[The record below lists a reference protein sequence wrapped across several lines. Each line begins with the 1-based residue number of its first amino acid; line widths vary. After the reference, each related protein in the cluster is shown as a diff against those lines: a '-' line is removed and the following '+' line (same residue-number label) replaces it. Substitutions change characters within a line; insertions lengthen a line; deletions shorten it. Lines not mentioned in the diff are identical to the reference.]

1 MSVQSQGERT
11 VRSGLITD
19 GDLAL
24 GGLGDIAFAETG
36 DQPAS
41 NDQKDA
47 QGQESEIIGRLM
59 TCALPHM
66 VQAENL
72 MVNET
77 LNEVE
82 EAPADEHP
90 SEKRL
95 TADCPPPLRR
105 PSPEKQD
112 ADGDRHPGGGME
124 ESIGERVVLQ
134 PSDGGLRVIP
144 FAAQQVV
151 PLEDLMEDNAVHEP
165 AETDPDQDSWR
176 SRTACGLFLRKA
188 RSYLPFGHGSHAR
201 KVAHIEEEKTRRSPN
216 ESGLL
221 HVASAKKRERGD
233 GSSGIVPGSP
243 GVGS

>member
-124 ESIGERVVLQ
+124 ESIGERVVL
-134 PSDGGLRVIP
+134 
-144 FAAQQVV
+144 
-151 PLEDLMEDNAVHEP
+151 
-165 AETDPDQDSWR
+165 
-176 SRTACGLFLRKA
+176 
-188 RSYLPFGHGSHAR
+188 
-201 KVAHIEEEKTRRSPN
+201 
-216 ESGLL
+216 
-221 HVASAKKRERGD
+221 
-233 GSSGIVPGSP
+233 
-243 GVGS
+243 